1 MNTITFAVLQ
11 GVIATRM
18 WLREHTNS
26 DRGAAAVEYGLLV
39 GLIAAVIVGVV
50 AIFGTDLKSIFT
62 NTSSSICSNTATTC
76 PTS

>member
-1 MNTITFAVLQ
+1 MNTVTFAVLQ

-18 WLREHTNS
+18 WIRERTAS

-39 GLIAAVIVGVV
+39 GLIAAVIVTAV
-50 AIFGTDLKSIFT
+50 AFFGTDLKTIFN
-62 NTSSSICSNTATTC
+62 NTSSSICSGSGTAC